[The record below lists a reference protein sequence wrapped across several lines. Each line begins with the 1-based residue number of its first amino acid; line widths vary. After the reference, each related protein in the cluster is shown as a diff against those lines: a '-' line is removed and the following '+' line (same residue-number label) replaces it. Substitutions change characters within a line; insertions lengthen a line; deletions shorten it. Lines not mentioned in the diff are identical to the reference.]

1 MKTLHLIL
9 LVLPV
14 IFYYLDALL
23 PKGYIFDPVKLQE
36 LSKIS
41 IESGNGN
48 TTQIMSNLVELL
60 QEEYG
65 SQHVNGLE
73 MDKWFFNNAG
83 GAMGSMLI
91 LHASISEY
99 LILFGTPLGTE
110 GHSGVHLAHD
120 YFTIL
125 SGEQMRLA
133 PGEIEPTVFR
143 PGDQNYLPRGEATQY
158 VLNGWALELAQGW
171 IPSMLPFGFLDTF
184 TSTLD
189 FYNLWKTV
197 YLTGVNMIG
206 QLLIGKI

>member
-41 IESGNGN
+41 IETGNGN
-48 TTQIMSNLVELL
+48 TTQVMSNLVALL

-65 SQHVNGLE
+65 SQHVNGME

-197 YLTGVNMIG
+197 YLTGVNMVG